1 MRFWFNAFYLLK
13 DAIISKNSR
22 PYNNTKPLLIK
33 LVTFNYRI
41 YFLLFLRMNPL
52 MNFIMSKKFL
62 PVLLVLICG
71 GLFVTYG
78 VMGRGDHDND
88 NPKTKYE
95 TVLKNVG
102 IVLEQGHYSPKK
114 IDDKFSEEVLK
125 KYEDGLDPD
134 KYIFYQKDIN
144 DFKKYQ
150 DKIDDEIHGAPLESF
165 YAISKSYLARL
176 NEVAKNYKEI
186 LSKPFD
192 FTKNESLQLDGDK
205 RNYPQTEAE
214 RYDYSRKRLKYL
226 VLGRFIDLQD
236 ERAKQS
242 KDSAYKPDSA
252 LEREAREKVEKQ
264 MDRFFLT
271 LKNHNTPDDMFSD
284 FVNAITS
291 SMDPHTTYFN
301 PTDKRGF
308 DELLSG
314 TFYGIGAQLKETDG
328 KIKIASLITGGPA
341 WKSGEIQPEDEI
353 IKVAQGNAPPVDVTG
368 YAVTDAVKLIRGEQ
382 KGSEVRLTLKKAD
395 GTIKVAPILRD
406 KISLDDT
413 FAKSAVVNDGT
424 NKIGYIYLPEFYAD
438 FDDPSARRS
447 ATDVAREVQ
456 KLKDAKVDGIV
467 IDLRGNGG
475 GSLNDVVDMAGLFIE
490 DGPIVQVKGR
500 DEKASVLSDR
510 DKDVLYS
517 GPLAVMVDEMSASA
531 SEIFAAAIQD
541 YHRGVIIGSTST
553 YGKGTVQR
561 SISLDPQSENPLFSR
576 PSQGLGDVKLTF
588 RKFYRINGGATQLRG
603 VVPDI
608 VIPDRLENVK
618 FREKDNPDALN
629 WDEIPK
635 ASYTTWN
642 PGYSFNSIVSEENNE
657 LSKSPVFKGI
667 REDVDLL
674 DKYNDA
680 ETPLNIKKYREQL
693 EQVKSISKKLD
704 SLDKLSVDLPVHNI
718 VSDSLAITGDSEKVE
733 KNKQFLKRISNDIY
747 ISQTVKVINKM
758 IGQEQLAQRK

>member
-1 MRFWFNAFYLLK
+1 M
-13 DAIISKNSR
+13 
-22 PYNNTKPLLIK
+22 
-33 LVTFNYRI
+33 
-41 YFLLFLRMNPL
+41 
-52 MNFIMSKKFL
+52 
-62 PVLLVLICG
+62 LVLFWNKDI
-71 GLFVTYG
+71 TA
-78 VMGRGDHDND
+78 
-88 NPKTKYE
+88 
-95 TVLKNVG
+95 LKKLMINF
-102 IVLEQGHYSPKK
+102 PKK
-114 IDDKFSEEVLK
+114 YLK
-125 KYEDGLDPD
+125 KYEDALDPD
-134 KYIFYQKDIN
+134 KYIFYQKDID
-144 DFKKYQ
+144 DFKKYEN
-150 DKIDDEIHGAPLESF
+150 KIDDEIHGTPLESY
-165 YAISKSYLARL
+165 YAISKTYLTRL
-176 NEVAKNYKEI
+176 NEVSKIYKEI

-192 FTKNESLQLDGDK
+192 FTKDESLQLDGDK
-205 RNYPQTEAE
+205 RNFPQTEAE
-214 RYDYSRKRLKYL
+214 RDDYGRKRLKYL

-236 ERAKQS
+236 EREKHKAA
-242 KDSAYKPDSA
+242 KDSVSYKADST
-252 LEREAREKVEKQ
+252 LEREAREIVGRQ
-264 MDRFFLT
+264 MDRYFLT

-284 FVNAITS
+284 FVNAITG
-291 SMDPHTTYFN
+291 SMDPHTTYFA
-301 PTDKRGF
+301 PVDKRGF

-353 IKVAQGNAPPVDVTG
+353 LKIAQGTAPPVDVTG

-395 GTIKVAPILRD
+395 GTVKIVPILRD
-406 KISLDDT
+406 IISLDDT
-413 FAKSAVVNDGT
+413 FAKSAIVNDGA
-424 NKIGYIYLPEFYAD
+424 NKIGYIYLPEFYAN
-438 FDDPSARRS
+438 FDDPSARHS
-447 ATDVAREVQ
+447 STDVAKEVQ

-475 GSLNDVVDMAGLFIE
+475 GSLTDVVDMAGLFIK

-561 SISLDPQSENPLFSR
+561 PISLDPQSENPLFSR
-576 PSQGLGDVKLTF
+576 PSQGLGDIKLTF

-608 VIPDRLENVK
+608 IIPDRLENVK
-618 FREKDNPDALN
+618 FREKDNPDALS

-642 PGYSFNSIVSEENNE
+642 PGYSFNSIVSEENSE

-674 DKYNDA
+674 DKYNDE
-680 ETPLNIKKYREQL
+680 ETPLNIRVYKQRL
-693 EQVKSISKKLD
+693 EEVKLISKRLD
-704 SLDKLSVDLPVHNI
+704 SLDKLNVNLPVHNI
-718 VSDSLAITGDSEKVE
+718 VSDSLAITGSPDKVE
-733 KNKQFLKRISNDIY
+733 KNKQFLKRIGDDIY
-747 ISQTVKVINKM
+747 IGQTVKIINKM

>member
-1 MRFWFNAFYLLK
+1 
-13 DAIISKNSR
+13 
-22 PYNNTKPLLIK
+22 
-33 LVTFNYRI
+33 
-41 YFLLFLRMNPL
+41 
-52 MNFIMSKKFL
+52 MSKKFL

-78 VMGRGDHDND
+78 VMGRGDRLSD

-95 TVLKNVG
+95 KILKNVG
-102 IVLEQGHYSPKK
+102 IVLEEGHYSPKP
-114 IDDKFSEEVLK
+114 IDDAFSKEVLN
-125 KYEDGLDPD
+125 KYEEGLDPD
-134 KYIFYQKDIN
+134 KFIFYQKDID
-144 DFKKYQ
+144 DFKKYEN
-150 DKIDDEIHGAPLESF
+150 KIDDEIHGAPLESF
-165 YAISKSYLARL
+165 YAISKVYLARL

-192 FTKNESLQLDGDK
+192 FSKDETLQLDGEK
-205 RNYPQTEAE
+205 RTYPKTEAE
-214 RYDYSRKRLKYL
+214 RYDYGRKRLKYL
-226 VLGRFIDLQD
+226 VLGRFTDLQD
-236 ERAKQS
+236 ERAKLN
-242 KDSAYKPDSA
+242 KDSLHKADTT
-252 LEREAREKVEKQ
+252 LEREAREIVGRQ
-264 MDRFFLT
+264 MDRYFLT

-291 SMDPHTTYFN
+291 SMDPHTTYFE
-301 PTDKRGF
+301 PVDKRSF

-314 TFYGIGAQLKETDG
+314 TFFGIGAQLKEDDG

-341 WKSGEIQPEDEI
+341 WKSGDIQPEDEI
-353 IKVAQGNAPPVDVTG
+353 IKVAQGNGTPVDVTG
-368 YAVTDAVKLIRGEQ
+368 FSVTDAVKLIRGEQ

-395 GTIKVAPILRD
+395 GSIKVVPILRD

-413 FAKSAVVNDGT
+413 FAKSAIVNDGT
-424 NKIGYIYLPEFYAD
+424 NKIGYIYLPEFYAN

-447 ATDVAREVQ
+447 ATDVAKEVE
-456 KLKDAKVDGIV
+456 KLKAANVDGIV

-475 GSLNDVVDMAGLFIE
+475 GSLNDVVDMAGLFIK

-561 SISLDPQSENPLFSR
+561 SISLDPQSENPLFSK
-576 PSQGLGDVKLTF
+576 PSEGLGDLKLTF

-603 VVPDI
+603 VIPDI
-608 VIPDRLENVK
+608 IIPDRLENVK
-618 FREKDNPDALN
+618 FREKDNPDALS

-635 ASYTTWN
+635 ANYTTWN
-642 PGYSFNSIVSEENNE
+642 PGYSYNSIVAEANNSV
-657 LSKSPVFKGI
+657 SKSPVFKGI

-674 DKYNDA
+674 DKYNDQ
-680 ETPLNIKKYREQL
+680 ETPLNIQKYRAQIEQI
-693 EQVKSISKKLD
+693 KSLSKKLE
-704 SLDKLSVDLPVHNI
+704 SLTKLNNEFPVHNI
-718 VSDSLAITGDSEKVE
+718 LSDSLALGNDSDKIA
-733 KNKQFLKRISNDIY
+733 KNKQFLKRIGDDIY
-747 ISQTVKVINKM
+747 IHQTVKVVDKM
-758 IGQEQLAQRK
+758 IGEEQLAEVNKK

>member
-1 MRFWFNAFYLLK
+1 
-13 DAIISKNSR
+13 
-22 PYNNTKPLLIK
+22 
-33 LVTFNYRI
+33 
-41 YFLLFLRMNPL
+41 MNHL

-71 GLFVTYG
+71 GLFITFG
-78 VMGRGDHDND
+78 VMGRGDHEND

-95 TVLKNVG
+95 KILKNVG
-102 IVLEQGHYSPKK
+102 IVLEEGHYSPKK
-114 IDDKFSEEVLK
+114 IDDAFSKEVLH

-134 KYIFYQKDIN
+134 KFIFFQKDID
-144 DFKKYQ
+144 DFKKYEN
-150 DKIDDEIHGAPLESF
+150 KIDDEIHGAPLESF
-165 YAISKSYLARL
+165 YAISKAYLGRL
-176 NEVAKNYKEI
+176 NEVSKNYKDI

-192 FTKNESLQLDGDK
+192 FSKDESLQLDGDK
-205 RNYPQTEAE
+205 RTYPKTEAE
-214 RYDYSRKRLKYL
+214 RYDYGRKRLKYL
-226 VLGRFIDLQD
+226 VLGRFVDLQD
-236 ERAKQS
+236 ERAKLN
-242 KDSAYKPDSA
+242 KDSLHKADST
-252 LEREAREKVEKQ
+252 LEREAREIVSRQ
-264 MDRFFLT
+264 MDRYFLT

-291 SMDPHTTYFN
+291 SMDPHTTYFE
-301 PTDKRGF
+301 PVDKRSF

-314 TFYGIGAQLKETDG
+314 TFFGIGAQLKEDDG

-341 WKSGEIQPEDEI
+341 WKSGDIQPEDEI
-353 IKVAQGNAPPVDVTG
+353 VKVAQADETPVDVTG
-368 YAVTDAVKLIRGEQ
+368 FAVTDAVKLIRGEQ

-395 GTIKVAPILRD
+395 GTIKVVPILRD

-413 FAKSAVVNDGT
+413 FAKSAIVNDGT
-424 NKIGYIYLPEFYAD
+424 NKIGYIYLPEFYAN

-447 ATDVAREVQ
+447 ATDVAKEVE
-456 KLKDAKVDGIV
+456 KLKAASVDGIV

-475 GSLNDVVDMAGLFIE
+475 GSLNDVVDMAGLFIK

-561 SISLDPQSENPLFSR
+561 SISLDPQAENPLFSK
-576 PSQGLGDVKLTF
+576 PAEGLGDIKLTF

-608 VIPDRLENVK
+608 IIPDRLENVK
-618 FREKDNPDALN
+618 FREKDNPDALS

-635 ASYTTWN
+635 ANYTIWN
-642 PGYSFNSIVSEENNE
+642 PGYSYNSIVTEANND
-657 LSKSPVFKGI
+657 LGKSPVFTGI
-667 REDVDLL
+667 REDVNLL
-674 DKYNDA
+674 DKYNDQ
-680 ETPLNIKKYREQL
+680 ETPLNVKQYRAQI
-693 EQVKSISKKLD
+693 EQVKALSKKLE
-704 SLDKLSVDLPVHNI
+704 SLTKLTSELPVHNI
-718 VSDSLAITGDSEKVE
+718 TSDSLAILNDSDKIT
-733 KNKQFLKRISNDIY
+733 KNKQFLKHIGDDIY
-747 ISQTVKVINKM
+747 INQTVKVVEKM
-758 IGQEQLAQRK
+758 IGEEQLALHSNGNK

>member
-1 MRFWFNAFYLLK
+1 
-13 DAIISKNSR
+13 
-22 PYNNTKPLLIK
+22 
-33 LVTFNYRI
+33 
-41 YFLLFLRMNPL
+41 
-52 MNFIMSKKFL
+52 MSKKFL

-447 ATDVAREVQ
+447 ATDVAKEVQ

-718 VSDSLAITGDSEKVE
+718 VSDSLAITGDSDKVE